1 MLKRKEKS
9 HVDNPERLNR
19 LVDGTKI
26 VGDIFSE
33 SNLRIDGEVQGN
45 ISTKGKVVIGENGLV
60 NGNLTCQE
68 ADIEGK
74 INGNLSVES
83 LLILRETAKITGDIQ
98 TARLHM
104 EEGALFLGSCAM
116 GNTSANEN
124 TTSIQQKNRT
134 EDLVY

>member
-9 HVDNPERLNR
+9 QFDSPERLNR
-19 LVDGTKI
+19 LVVGTKI
-26 VGDIFSE
+26 IGDILSD

-45 ISTKGKVVIGENGLV
+45 ISTKGKVVIGENGVV

-74 INGNLSVES
+74 IGGKLSIEG
-83 LLILRETAKITGDIQ
+83 LLILRETANVAGDIQ

>member
-26 VGDIFSE
+26 VGDVFSE

>member
-9 HVDNPERLNR
+9 QFDSSARLNR

-33 SNLRIDGEVQGN
+33 SDLRVDGEVQGN
-45 ISTKGKVVIGENGLV
+45 ISTKGKVVIGENGLI

-83 LLILRETAKITGDIQ
+83 VLILRETAKITGDIQ
-98 TARLHM
+98 TVRLHI
-104 EEGALFLGSCAM
+104 EEGALFLGSCSM
-116 GNTSANEN
+116 QKSSSNEN
-124 TTSIQQKNRT
+124 RTSILQVNQSK
-134 EDLVY
+134 ELVN

>member
-9 HVDNPERLNR
+9 HVDSPERLNR

-33 SNLRIDGEVQGN
+33 SNLRVDGEVQGN
-45 ISTKGKVVIGENGLV
+45 ISTKGKVVIGENGVV

-68 ADIEGK
+68 ADVEGK
-74 INGNLSVES
+74 IDGNLSIEG
-83 LLILRETAKITGDIQ
+83 LLILRETAKIIGDIQ

-116 GNTSANEN
+116 RNANSNEN
-124 TTSIQQKNRT
+124 RTSILQVNQSK
-134 EDLVY
+134 ELVN

>member
-83 LLILRETAKITGDIQ
+83 LLILRETAKIAGDIQ

>member
-9 HVDNPERLNR
+9 HVDSPERLNR

-26 VGDIFSE
+26 VGDVFSE

-116 GNTSANEN
+116 RNASANEN
-124 TTSIQQKNRT
+124 TTSMRQENRT

>member
-9 HVDNPERLNR
+9 QFDSPERLNR
-19 LVDGTKI
+19 IVDGTKI
-26 VGDIFSE
+26 IGDILSE

-45 ISTKGKVVIGENGLV
+45 ISTKGKVIIGENGVV

-68 ADIEGK
+68 AVIEGK
-74 INGNLSVES
+74 IDGKLSVEG
-83 LLILRETAKITGDIQ
+83 LLFLRKTAKIAGDIQ

-116 GNTSANEN
+116 GNASANEN

>member
-104 EEGALFLGSCAM
+104 EEGALFFGSCAM
-116 GNTSANEN
+116 RNASANEN
-124 TTSIQQKNRT
+124 TTSMRQENRS

>member
-1 MLKRKEKS
+1 
-9 HVDNPERLNR
+9 VDSPERLNR

-83 LLILRETAKITGDIQ
+83 LLILRETAKIAGDIQ

>member
-9 HVDNPERLNR
+9 HVDSPERLNR

-45 ISTKGKVVIGENGLV
+45 ISTKGKVVIGENGVV

-74 INGNLSVES
+74 IGGKLSIEG
-83 LLILRETAKITGDIQ
+83 LLILRETANVAGDIQ

-116 GNTSANEN
+116 RNASSKEN
-124 TTSIQQKNRT
+124 TTSIPLENRT
-134 EDLVY
+134 EHLVN

>member
-9 HVDNPERLNR
+9 QFDSSERLNR
-19 LVDGTKI
+19 IVDGTKI
-26 VGDIFSE
+26 IGDILSE
-33 SNLRIDGEVQGN
+33 SNLRIDGEVHVN
-45 ISTKGKVVIGENGLV
+45 ISTKGKVVIGESGMV

-68 ADIEGK
+68 ADVEGK
-74 INGNLSVES
+74 IDGNLSIEG
-83 LLILRETAKITGDIQ
+83 LLILRETAKIAGDIQ

-116 GNTSANEN
+116 RNTSANEN
-124 TTSIQQKNRT
+124 TTSMRQENRT

>member
-9 HVDNPERLNR
+9 QFDSPERLNR
-19 LVDGTKI
+19 LVVGTKI
-26 VGDIFSE
+26 IGDILSD

-45 ISTKGKVVIGENGLV
+45 ISTKGKVVIGENGVV

-74 INGNLSVES
+74 IGGKLSIEG
-83 LLILRETAKITGDIQ
+83 LLILRETANVAGDIQ

-104 EEGALFLGSCAM
+104 EEGALFLGSCSMRNA
-116 GNTSANEN
+116 SSKEN
-124 TTSIQQKNRT
+124 TTSIPLENRT
-134 EDLVY
+134 EHLVN

>member
-9 HVDNPERLNR
+9 QFDSPERLNR
-19 LVDGTKI
+19 IVDGTKI
-26 VGDIFSE
+26 IGDIFSE

-68 ADIEGK
+68 AEVEGK
-74 INGNLSVES
+74 IDGNLSIEG

-116 GNTSANEN
+116 RNTSVNEN
-124 TTSIQQKNRT
+124 TTSMRQENRT

>member
-83 LLILRETAKITGDIQ
+83 LMILRETAKITGDIQ